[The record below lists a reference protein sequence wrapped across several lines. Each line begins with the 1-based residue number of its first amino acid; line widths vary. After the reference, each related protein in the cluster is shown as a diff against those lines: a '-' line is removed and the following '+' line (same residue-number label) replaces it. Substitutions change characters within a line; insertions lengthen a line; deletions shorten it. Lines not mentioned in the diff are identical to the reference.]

1 VAKFASGKHA
11 FGISDRSGFR
21 YPLNRMRK
29 EWNGLLVGY
38 DEWEPK
44 HPQLEPPKSSPDP
57 QALRNPRPDEAEALQ
72 VYVGVPTIEAPKLVR
87 PVMISNVGQ
96 VMVVTT

>member
-1 VAKFASGKHA
+1 MSKFASGKHA

-44 HPQLEPPKSSPDP
+44 HPQLEPRRKVVDP
-57 QALRNPRPDEAEALQ
+57 QALKDPRPDRVEPMD
-72 VYVGVPTIEAPKLVR
+72 VYIGT
-87 PVMISNVGQ
+87 NQVGQ
-96 VMVVTT
+96 PIKRPTAFASVGKVTVVTT